1 MCCGRNR
8 PTHPSMSRVTQP
20 LRLVHHNQTRPTSPM
35 HSNVPQTVS
44 PMQAITYFQ
53 YNGRTALT
61 VRGPVSG
68 TIYRFQSPGR
78 RVVVDLRDRQSLAG
92 IPQLSEVSSL

>member
-8 PTHPSMSRVTQP
+8 QALPSMGRVSQP
-20 LRLVHHNQTRPTSPM
+20 LRAVHHGGVQTSAA
-35 HSNVPQTVS
+35 SAV
-44 PMQAITYFQ
+44 TYFQ

-61 VRGPVSG
+61 VHGSVSG
-68 TIYRFQSPGR
+68 TVYRFQGPGR
-78 RVVVDLRDRQSLAG
+78 RVVVDTRDRQSLAG